1 VLALILVAAVA
12 PCHLVG
18 CGERG
23 DGGCDEISL
32 SVIGVP
38 RDDLRYVDV
47 CPRRNWA
54 CDCRVTG
61 KRRLVV

>member
-38 RDDLRYVDV
+38 RDDLRYV
-47 CPRRNWA
+47 
-54 CDCRVTG
+54 
-61 KRRLVV
+61 